1 MGELYCQ
8 FAVTLSTAVTLKPG
22 GADPDARALRA
33 AAAPASGT
41 ARRRFPWVQPRAG
54 RHAHALHPDRE
65 RVQPPSVAGAAGHRR
80 RGGGGGIQ
88 LYVDA
93 KGLPAPEDQGYFF
106 ASVQLPEAASLER
119 TEAVMTTA
127 RELIVKT
134 RR

>member
-8 FAVTLSTAVTLKPG
+8 FAVTLSTAVTLSSPV
-22 GADPDARALRA
+22 ALTLTPALCA

-65 RVQPPSVAGAAGHRR
+65 RVQPPSVAGAAGRR

-93 KGLPAPEDQGYFF
+93 KGLPAEDQGYFF